1 MPQNRILR
9 TASLPSVKRYVQN
22 RALFIYYFFS
32 LQGKG
37 FFFIEK
43 MEEKLM
49 LKMKRL
55 EREER
60 N

>member
-1 MPQNRILR
+1 MSQNRILR

-22 RALFIYYFFS
+22 RALFLYYFCS

-37 FFFIEK
+37 FFIEK

-55 EREER
+55 KREER